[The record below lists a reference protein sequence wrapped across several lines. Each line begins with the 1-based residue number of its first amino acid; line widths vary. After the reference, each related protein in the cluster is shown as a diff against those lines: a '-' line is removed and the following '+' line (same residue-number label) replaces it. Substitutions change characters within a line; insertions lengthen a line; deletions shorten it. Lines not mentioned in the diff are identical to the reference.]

1 MVSINKIPGLR
12 FFAKAKVIVAGDV
25 LLDRYFKGKVSRISP
40 EAPVPVVHVDNK
52 ENRLGGAAN
61 VALNL
66 SGWGIKPYLFG
77 VIGKDREGTTIRQL
91 IKQSNIKDNLT
102 ITAKSITTTKLRVV
116 SSQQL
121 LRLDFEDDLS
131 AEAERMNKSLIKK
144 LRFTDLLIL
153 SDYNKGS
160 LADIEPIIAA
170 AKKQGAFVIIDPK
183 RKDFSPYKGADVLTP
198 NYAEFVAV
206 VGDCGDEQEFLS
218 KARNMVK
225 QLKLKALLITRGS
238 DGMSLVM
245 QDRTYNIPA
254 QVREVYDVTGA
265 GDTVVAVLGA
275 AIGAG
280 MKLEE
285 ATELASVAAGISVTK
300 SGTGVIGYDD
310 VVRPLAGPLA
320 DDVPYVSSD
329 ELVKQINTERSNG
342 HKIVFTNGVF
352 DILHAGHVTYLRQ
365 AAQLGDR
372 LVVAI
377 NDDKSA
383 RGLKGKNRPINN
395 LRARAEVLKG
405 LRQVDWVVPFS
416 EKTPEVL
423 LHKIKPDLLVKGGD
437 YKKRTDVVGYD
448 IVESYGG
455 KVKILSHT
463 ADVSTT
469 STIARIKK
477 SK

>member
-1 MVSINKIPGLR
+1 MVSINKIPDLR
-12 FFAKAKVIVAGDV
+12 FFAKAKVIVAGDI

-66 SGWGIKPYLFG
+66 SGWGIKPQLFG

-102 ITAKSITTTKLRVV
+102 VTAKSITTTKLRVV

-131 AEAERMNKSLIKK
+131 AEAGRMNKSLLKK
-144 LRFTDLLIL
+144 LRFADLLIL

-206 VGDCGDEQEFLS
+206 AGDCGDEQEFLS

-238 DGMSLVM
+238 DGMSLVL

-275 AIGAG
+275 AISAG
-280 MKLEE
+280 VKLYE
-285 ATELASVAAGISVTK
+285 ATELASIAAGISITK
-300 SGTGVIGYDD
+300 AGTGVIGYDD
-310 VVRPLAGPLA
+310 VVRPLMNE
-320 DDVPYVSSD
+320 VPYLSAD
-329 ELVKQINTERSNG
+329 ELVKQINIERSKG

-352 DILHAGHVTYLRQ
+352 DILHPGHVRYLRE

-377 NDDKSA
+377 NDDKSVSKI
-383 RGLKGKNRPINN
+383 KGKNRPINN
-395 LRARAEVLKG
+395 LHTRAEMLKG

-416 EKTPEVL
+416 EKSPEVL

-437 YKKRTDVVGYD
+437 YKKRTDILGYD

-463 ADVSTT
+463 SDMSTT
-469 STIARIKK
+469 SIIAKIKK

>member
-1 MVSINKIPGLR
+1 MVSINKIPDLR
-12 FFAKAKVIVAGDV
+12 FFAKAKVIVAGDI
-25 LLDRYFKGKVSRISP
+25 LLDRYFKGEVSRISP
-40 EAPVPVVHVDNK
+40 EAPVPVLLVNNK

-66 SGWGIKPYLFG
+66 SGWGIKPQLFG

-102 ITAKSITTTKLRVV
+102 VTTKSITTTKLRVV

-131 AEAERMNKSLIKK
+131 AEAERMNKSLLKK
-144 LRFTDLLIL
+144 LRFADLLIL

-160 LADIEPIIAA
+160 LSDIEPIIAA
-170 AKKQGAFVIIDPK
+170 AKKQGIFVIIDPK
-183 RKDFSPYKGADVLTP
+183 RKDFLPYKGADVLTP

-206 VGDCGDEQEFLS
+206 AGDCGDEQEFLY

-238 DGMSLVM
+238 DGMSLVL

-254 QVREVYDVTGA
+254 QAREVYDVTGA

-275 AIGAG
+275 AISAG
-280 MKLEE
+280 VKLYE
-285 ATELASVAAGISVTK
+285 ATELASIAAGISITK
-300 SGTGVIGYDD
+300 AGTGVIGYDD
-310 VVRPLAGPLA
+310 VVRPLVNEA
-320 DDVPYVSSD
+320 PYLSAD
-329 ELVKQINTERSNG
+329 ELVKQINIERSKG

-352 DILHAGHVTYLRQ
+352 DIIHPGHVRYLRE

-377 NDDKSA
+377 NDDKSV
-383 RGLKGKNRPINN
+383 RKIKGKNRPINN
-395 LRARAEVLKG
+395 LHTRAEMLKG

-416 EKTPEVL
+416 EKSPEVL

-437 YKKRTDVVGYD
+437 YKKKTNILGYD

-463 ADVSTT
+463 SDMSTT
-469 STIARIKK
+469 SIIAKIKK

>member
-1 MVSINKIPGLR
+1 MVSINKIPDLR
-12 FFAKAKVIVAGDV
+12 FFAKAKVIVAGDI

-40 EAPVPVVHVDNK
+40 EVPVPVVHVDNK

-66 SGWGIKPYLFG
+66 SGWGIKPQLFG

-102 ITAKSITTTKLRVV
+102 VTTKSITTTKLRVV

-131 AEAERMNKSLIKK
+131 AEAERMNKSLLKK
-144 LRFTDLLIL
+144 LKFADLLIL

-170 AKKQGAFVIIDPK
+170 AKKQGAFIIIDPK
-183 RKDFSPYKGADVLTP
+183 RKDFLPYKGADVLTP

-206 VGDCGDEQEFLS
+206 AGYCGDEQEFLY

-238 DGMSLVM
+238 DGMSLVL

-254 QVREVYDVTGA
+254 QVREIYDVTGA

-275 AIGAG
+275 AISAG
-280 MKLEE
+280 VKIYE
-285 ATELASVAAGISVTK
+285 AAELASIAAGISITK
-300 SGTGVIGYDD
+300 AGTGVIGYDD
-310 VVRPLAGPLA
+310 VVRPLVNEA
-320 DDVPYVSSD
+320 PYLSAD
-329 ELVKQINTERSNG
+329 ELVKQINIERSKG

-352 DILHAGHVTYLRQ
+352 DIIHPGHVRYLRE

-377 NDDKSA
+377 NDDKSV
-383 RGLKGKNRPINN
+383 RQIKGKNRPINN
-395 LRARAEVLKG
+395 LHTRAEMLKG

-416 EKTPEVL
+416 EKSPEVL

-437 YKKRTDVVGYD
+437 YKKKTNILGYD

-463 ADVSTT
+463 SDMSTT
-469 STIARIKK
+469 SIIAKIKK

>member
-1 MVSINKIPGLR
+1 MVSINKIPDLR
-12 FFAKAKVIVAGDV
+12 FFAKAKVIVAGDI

-66 SGWGIKPYLFG
+66 NGWGIKPQLFG

-102 ITAKSITTTKLRVV
+102 VTAKSITTTKLRVV

-121 LRLDFEDDLS
+121 IRLDFEDDLS
-131 AEAERMNKSLIKK
+131 AEAGRMNKSLLKK
-144 LRFTDLLIL
+144 LRFADLLIL

-183 RKDFSPYKGADVLTP
+183 RKDFLPYKGADVLTP

-206 VGDCGDEQEFLS
+206 AGDCGDEQEFLS

-238 DGMSLVM
+238 DGMSLVL

-275 AIGAG
+275 AISAG
-280 MKLEE
+280 VKLYE
-285 ATELASVAAGISVTK
+285 ATELASIAAGISITK
-300 SGTGVIGYDD
+300 AGTGVIGYDD
-310 VVRPLAGPLA
+310 VVRPLMNE
-320 DDVPYVSSD
+320 VPYLSAD
-329 ELVKQINTERSNG
+329 ELVKQINIERSKG

-352 DILHAGHVTYLRQ
+352 DILHPGHVRYLRE

-377 NDDKSA
+377 NDDKSV
-383 RGLKGKNRPINN
+383 RKIKGKNRPINN
-395 LRARAEVLKG
+395 LHTRAEMLKG

-416 EKTPEVL
+416 EKSPEVL

-437 YKKRTDVVGYD
+437 YKKRTDILGYD

-463 ADVSTT
+463 SDMSTT
-469 STIARIKK
+469 SIIAKIKK

>member
-1 MVSINKIPGLR
+1 MVSINKIPDLR
-12 FFAKAKVIVAGDV
+12 FFAKAKVIVAGDI

-66 SGWGIKPYLFG
+66 SGWGIKPQLFG

-102 ITAKSITTTKLRVV
+102 VTAKSITTTKLRVV

-131 AEAERMNKSLIKK
+131 AEAERMNKSLLKK
-144 LRFTDLLIL
+144 LRFADLLIL

-170 AKKQGAFVIIDPK
+170 AKKQGIFVIIDPK

-206 VGDCGDEQEFLS
+206 AGDCGDEQEFLY

-238 DGMSLVM
+238 DGMSLVL

-275 AIGAG
+275 AISAG
-280 MKLEE
+280 VKLYE
-285 ATELASVAAGISVTK
+285 ATELASIAAGISITK
-300 SGTGVIGYDD
+300 AGTGVIGYDD
-310 VVRPLAGPLA
+310 VVRPLMNE
-320 DDVPYVSSD
+320 VPYLSAD
-329 ELVKQINTERSNG
+329 ELVKQINIERSKG

-352 DILHAGHVTYLRQ
+352 DILHPGHVRYLRE
-365 AAQLGDR
+365 AAHLGDR

-377 NDDKSA
+377 NDDKSV
-383 RGLKGKNRPINN
+383 RKIKGKNRPINN
-395 LRARAEVLKG
+395 LHTRAEMLKG

-437 YKKRTDVVGYD
+437 YKKRTDILGYD

-463 ADVSTT
+463 SDMSTT
-469 STIARIKK
+469 SIIAKIKK

>member
-1 MVSINKIPGLR
+1 MVSINKIPDLR

-66 SGWGIKPYLFG
+66 SGWGIKPHLFG
-77 VIGKDREGTTIRQL
+77 VIGKDREGAAIRKL
-91 IKQSNIKDNLT
+91 IKQGNIKDNLT
-102 ITAKSITTTKLRVV
+102 VTAKSITTTKLRVV

-131 AEAERMNKSLIKK
+131 AEAGRMNKSLIKK
-144 LRFTDLLIL
+144 LRFADLLIL

-170 AKKQGAFVIIDPK
+170 AKKQGTFVIIDPK

-238 DGMSLVM
+238 DGMSLVL

-265 GDTVVAVLGA
+265 GDTVVAVLSA

-285 ATELASVAAGISVTK
+285 ATELASAAAGVSVTK
-300 SGTGVIGYDD
+300 AGTGVIGYDD

-320 DDVPYVSSD
+320 NEMPYISSD
-329 ELVKQINTERSNG
+329 ELVKQINKERSKG

-383 RGLKGKNRPINN
+383 RGLKGKNRPIND
-395 LRARAEVLKG
+395 LRARAEVLKS

-455 KVKILSHT
+455 KVKILCHT
-463 ADVSTT
+463 ADISTT
-469 STIARIKK
+469 STIAKIKK